1 MQYNRISRRLILA
14 SVLFAVVSIAHGQA
28 TQPVTEPDAL
38 KAINLLRTELVDSFN
53 KGDVNRLLSHLDP
66 DVIVTWQNGEVC
78 RGPQAVKAYYERML
92 VGPNSVLVDVQA
104 RSQLL
109 RPRTATL
116 TADSSAPLT
125 SGGATIP
132 FSQFAWTSSA
142 PGGGPNG
149 CLNAPATIPSGVFS
163 ATAGQPLISF
173 NTSRR
178 ACMCAQFRYLNQ
190 SVVSAGTYTGRVT
203 YTLSMP

>member
-1 MQYNRISRRLILA
+1 MKKQLLCWILLASLPASAATVVIGNGGGRLILQIGSTGGTVNQVNFTVPGA
-14 SVLFAVVSIAHGQA
+14 SVGNGVAVASASVTPASPTCPANSI
-28 TQPVTEPDAL
+28 
-38 KAINLLRTELVDSFN
+38 
-53 KGDVNRLLSHLDP
+53 
-66 DVIVTWQNGEVC
+66 
-78 RGPQAVKAYYERML
+78 
-92 VGPNSVLVDVQA
+92 LVDVQA
-104 RSQLL
+104 RSQLF

-116 TADSSAPLT
+116 TADSSTPLT
-125 SGGATIP
+125 AGSATIP
-132 FSQFAWTSSA
+132 FSQFAWTSTT

-149 CLNAPATIPSGVFS
+149 CLNAPTTIPSGIFS
-163 ATAGQPLISF
+163 GSAGQPLISF